1 MAVNL
6 SIKNIPEELAAKIK
20 ARAARNHRSLQGEL
34 VAILEAS
41 VENEDVLAPQEVLA
55 RIRASGLKTP
65 PESAAFVRK
74 DRDAR
79 SRR

>member
-65 PESAAFVRK
+65 PESAAFVRA
-74 DRDAR
+74 DRDAH